1 MSMAQ
6 KPATAGFWVIL
17 KIGDFNWFGIII
29 KYKLSN
35 HYLSEVDRAEVS
47 MRERTGALWQSFSY
61 WWGRRSLQSRLIAA
75 YIFII
80 IGPCLLVSVYSYK
93 AINNT
98 YLRDTVEKN
107 DYLLQM
113 EKLHIHNQIE
123 AMERAAQMAFSD
135 PAVKDFLANETE
147 PQLVDLVNFNTNVY
161 VNMTRIQF
169 NNPNIE
175 HLRLYSSSETVH
187 EIWPIIFREERVS
200 GTPWFQKAL
209 QLKGQEYWSFQK
221 TNPDLMRRYLGEPI
235 ENLPKVSLLREISRP
250 ADNHIGMVQVDMLLS
265 RFTPKTYTEVRDN
278 QSQMFLVDDEL
289 QIFTRP
295 DQSFL
300 QDYEKMSQAIAE
312 RYKTYRATAEWDSE
326 YTENGKSFLLI
337 NTPLDRIDAY
347 LLNIVSM
354 EGVLKDISRTRNL
367 IIGANVGF
375 IILLTAIAYVMN
387 AFILKNL
394 RRLTEAMKKV
404 RKGEAYTG
412 ITIRGGGEVGELAHH
427 FSKLMNTINT
437 LVAQA
442 VNKQALSKEA
452 ELRTLHNQIDA
463 HFLYNTLENI
473 KMLAEIENQRTIS
486 DALTSLGGMMR
497 YNFKWTGEYVKL
509 RDEIRHIDNYIEVM
523 NIRFEYPVKLVL
535 GIDNRYMEFEVLK
548 MSLQPIVENSVKHAW
563 IGKEDG
569 RENLTIQIDVSEVG
583 DEILIVVRDN
593 GIGLSPEKLSALNMA
608 VYAKEEIKEHSFGSG
623 DSRRA
628 SGIGLRNV
636 HQRIQLFYGEAYGIE
651 VQSEA
656 GSWTKVSM
664 VLPKVLLTGEKQP

>member
-1 MSMAQ
+1 M
-6 KPATAGFWVIL
+6 KRV
-17 KIGDFNWFGIII
+17 NR
-29 KYKLSN
+29 
-35 HYLSEVDRAEVS
+35 SERI
-47 MRERTGALWQSFSY
+47 RALWHSFVY

-75 YIFII
+75 YVFII
-80 IGPCLLVSVYSYK
+80 LGPCLLVSVYSYE

-98 YLRDTVEKN
+98 YLRDAVEKN

-123 AMERAAQMAFSD
+123 AMERAAQMAYSD
-135 PAVKDFLANETE
+135 KEVLNFLENKIE
-147 PQLVDLVNFNTNVY
+147 PQLGELINFNTNAY

-175 HLRLYSSSETVH
+175 HLRLYSKSKTVH
-187 EIWPIIFREERVS
+187 EIWPIIFRESRVS
-200 GTPWFQKAL
+200 NESWYQQAL
-209 QLKGQEYWSFQK
+209 QLKGQEFWSFQRSD
-221 TNPDLMRRYLGEPI
+221 PDLMKRYLGTPTES
-235 ENLPKVSLLREISRP
+235 LPKVSLLREISRP
-250 ADNHIGMVQVDMLLS
+250 VDNHIGMVQVDMMLN

-278 QSQMFLVDDEL
+278 QSQMFLVDGQL
-289 QIFTRP
+289 QLFTRP
-295 DQSFL
+295 DHSFL
-300 QDYEKMSQAIAE
+300 QDNKKMGDAIAE
-312 RYKTYRATAEWDSE
+312 RYKSFQATGEWDGN
-326 YTENGKSFLLI
+326 YTENGKSYLLI
-337 NTPLDRIDAY
+337 NTPLERIDAY
-347 LLNIVSM
+347 LLNVVSM
-354 EGVLKDISRTRNL
+354 EGVMQDISRTRNL
-367 IIGANVGF
+367 IIGANIGF
-375 IILLTAIAYVMN
+375 IVLLTTIAYVMN

-412 ITIRGGGEVGELAHH
+412 IIIRGGGEVGELAHH

-497 YNFKWTGEYVKL
+497 YNFKWSGEYVKL
-509 RDEIRHIDNYIEVM
+509 QDEIRHIENYVEVM
-523 NIRFEYPVKLVL
+523 NIRFEYPVKLGLRV
-535 GIDNRYMEFEVLK
+535 DNRYLELEVLK

-593 GIGLSPEKLSALNMA
+593 GIGLTPERLSALNKA
-608 VYAKEEIKEHSFGSG
+608 VYAKEEMKKSSFEPGN
-623 DSRRA
+623 SRRA

-651 VQSEA
+651 VQSEV

>member
-1 MSMAQ
+1 MN
-6 KPATAGFWVIL
+6 G
-17 KIGDFNWFGIII
+17 
-29 KYKLSN
+29 
-35 HYLSEVDRAEVS
+35 
-47 MRERTGALWQSFSY
+47 RERTRALWSSYVY

-80 IGPCLLVSVYSYK
+80 LGPCLLVSVYSYK

-107 DYLLQM
+107 EYLVQM
-113 EKLHIHNQIE
+113 EKLHILNQVE
-123 AMERAAQMAFSD
+123 AMVRAAQMAFSD
-135 PAVKDFLANETE
+135 KEVINYLENESE
-147 PQLVDLVNFNTNVY
+147 PELEELINFNTNAY
-161 VNMTRIQF
+161 VNMLRIQF

-175 HLRLYSSSETVH
+175 HFQLYSKSQTVH
-187 EIWPIIFREERVS
+187 EIWPIIFREERVVNE
-200 GTPWFQKAL
+200 PWYQQAL
-209 QLKGQEYWSFQK
+209 KLKGNEYWSFQK
-221 TNPDLMRRYLGEPI
+221 SDPDLMKRHLGTPTES
-235 ENLPKVSLLREISRP
+235 LPKVSLLREISRP
-250 ADNHIGMVQVDMLLS
+250 ADNHIGMVQVDMMLS

-289 QIFTRP
+289 EIFTRP

-300 QDYEKMSQAIAE
+300 QDYEKMGDAIAE
-312 RYKTYRATAEWDSE
+312 RYQTFRATAEWDSE

-354 EGVLKDISRTRNL
+354 EGVMKDISRTRNL
-367 IIGANVGF
+367 IIGANIGF

-394 RRLTEAMKKV
+394 RRLTETMKKV
-404 RKGEAYTG
+404 RRGEAYTG
-412 ITIRGGGEVGELAHH
+412 IIIRGGGEVGELAHH

-442 VNKQALSKEA
+442 VHKQALSKEA

-497 YNFKWTGEYVKL
+497 YNFKWSGEYVKL
-509 RDEIRHIDNYIEVM
+509 RDEIRHIENYIEVM
-523 NIRFEYPVKLVL
+523 NIRFEKPVKLEM
-535 GIDNRYMEFEVLK
+535 GIAHRYLELEVLK

-563 IGKEDG
+563 VGKEDG

-593 GIGLSPEKLSALNMA
+593 GIGLTAERLSALNTA
-608 VYAKEEIKEHSFGSG
+608 VYAKEEMKERSLGAE
-623 DSRRA
+623 DSRKA